1 MENWYPIDLHMH
13 TVVGVTRNKKSD
25 EVFFTYTL
33 FQKVINKYKFGL
45 MAVTNHNIIDMSNYI
60 LMRYLCKLNQTNL
73 LLGVELD
80 SKMSMGA
87 AIHIATIFNS
97 NNFDNNYLAMKEINI
112 KTKIKKEDC
121 NCDEIIYSDEDIVE
135 LLSKYDTVLIPHG
148 EKARGIFNNP
158 NNEQIDE
165 ALKKI
170 SEGFIRVFDTPSRWK
185 MEQIKCHLDNL
196 SQDDLDEFGGVLFS
210 DNRNWSD
217 YQRRYKNFF
226 MNAEPTFKGLLHAIT
241 NPTKRFCKGDEI
253 RRNTNYISKI
263 IIHQDD
269 NGGRLGECEINL
281 SPYYNC
287 VIGKSGS
294 GKSLLLHL
302 IKKHLCRNTQDNAS
316 NYEAFNKYQIEFRN
330 ENNEVLSADK
340 INIGIGENLFDKII
354 QATTTKDK
362 DDLYKIAELL
372 NSSFKPREHFNNYKK
387 KYLKKIE
394 NFLQLKRIV
403 DNNTSELT
411 IALVKF
417 DSDIK
422 NLLNMKDIV
431 TFDIGEFNE
440 IEISYNDSSIQEFK
454 KYETELDVLKSLA
467 SIYKGEYLKQINS
480 RIFELKKYFRLALLD
495 INNTIITEKL
505 DRIKVILINETINRI
520 NGNRSSQAKIK
531 NEISYSLP
539 ISRKKI
545 VDLVKSKYL
554 NTLRME
560 SINFS
565 FNINEINTVTTISND
580 RSVKVMEYFKRE
592 DFETFNI
599 RNNSIFKTYGKRS
612 DLESKN
618 YNLTKRDEAYQVVK
632 QYVEIGLLSL
642 ESFGMIDEF
651 NPRVKL
657 LFNDQDVMQ
666 LNPGDIAKK
675 YISIYFEDNLSQQ
688 SNNVVLYDQIENDV
702 DKPFI
707 NETIRTLIENTKG
720 RVQTIIVTHD
730 PIVAVNADPNKY
742 IISSKNV
749 ENQIITYRDFTIE
762 SEVQDEVETISNV
775 VDGSKRAIRKRY
787 EIYKGD
793 NLHD

>member
-1 MENWYPIDLHMH
+1 MESWYPIDLHMH
-13 TVVGVTRNKKSD
+13 TVVGVTRDKKSD
-25 EVFFTYTL
+25 IVTFTYEL

-45 MAVTNHNIIDMSNYI
+45 MAVTNHNIIDMPNYI
-60 LMRYLCKLNQTNL
+60 LMRYLCNLNQTKL

-80 SKMSMGA
+80 STMSMGA
-87 AIHIATIFNS
+87 EIHIATIFNS
-97 NNFDNNYLAMKEINI
+97 DDFIKNYLAMKDINQ
-112 KTKIKKEDC
+112 KTKIKKEDHSC
-121 NCDEIIYSDEDIVE
+121 GKIIFSDEDIVE

-148 EKARGIFNNP
+148 EKTRGIFNNP
-158 NNEQIDE
+158 NNEQINE

-170 SEGFIRVFDTPSRWK
+170 SEGFIRVFDTPSKWK
-185 MEQIKCHLDNL
+185 MEQIKSHLDNL

-210 DNRNWSD
+210 DNRDWSK
-217 YQRRYKNFF
+217 YQSQYRNFF

-263 IIHQDD
+263 IIHRND
-269 NGGRLGECEINL
+269 NESRLDECEINL

-302 IKKHLCRNTQDNAS
+302 IKKNLCRNKQADDS
-316 NYEAFNKYQIEFRN
+316 KYEAFNNYEIEFRN

-372 NSSFKPREHFNNYKK
+372 NGSFKPRVRFNNYKK
-387 KYLKKIE
+387 LYLQKIE
-394 NFLQLKRIV
+394 SFLQLKSII
-403 DNNTSELT
+403 DNTTSDLT
-411 IALVKF
+411 STLVKF

-422 NLLNMKDIV
+422 NFLNMQDVV
-431 TFDIGEFNE
+431 TFKIGEFNE
-440 IEISYNDSSIQEFK
+440 KEKSYEDSCIQKFEE
-454 KYETELDVLKSLA
+454 YNTNLENLESLL
-467 SIYKGEYLKQINS
+467 SIYKGEYFDQINR
-480 RIFELKKYFRLALLD
+480 RIFELKKYFKLAFLD
-495 INNTIITEKL
+495 IKNTIITEELARNKIAL
-505 DRIKVILINETINRI
+505 IKETINLI
-520 NGNRSSQAKIK
+520 NGERSSQAKIK
-531 NEISYSLP
+531 NEILNSLP
-539 ISRKKI
+539 DSRKKI
-545 VDLVKSKYL
+545 VDLVKAKYL
-554 NTLRME
+554 NKLKMN
-560 SINFS
+560 SIDFS
-565 FNINEINTVTTISND
+565 FNINQINTITPISND
-580 RSVKVMEYFKRE
+580 HSVKVKEYFESE
-592 DFETFNI
+592 DFETFDI
-599 RNNSIFKTYGKRS
+599 RDNSIFKTHGKKS
-612 DLESKN
+612 GLESKN
-618 YNLTKRDEAYQVVK
+618 YDLTKRDDAYQVIK
-632 QYVEIGLLSL
+632 RYVEIGLFSL
-642 ESFGMIDEF
+642 ESFGMREDF
-651 NPRVKL
+651 NPKVKV

-675 YISIYFEDNLSQQ
+675 YITIYFEDNLSQK

-742 IISSKNV
+742 IFSSKNI
-749 ENQIITYRDFTIE
+749 ENQMITYRDFTIE
-762 SEVQDEVETISNV
+762 SEIQDEIETISNV
-775 VDGSKRAIRKRY
+775 VDGSKRAIRRRY